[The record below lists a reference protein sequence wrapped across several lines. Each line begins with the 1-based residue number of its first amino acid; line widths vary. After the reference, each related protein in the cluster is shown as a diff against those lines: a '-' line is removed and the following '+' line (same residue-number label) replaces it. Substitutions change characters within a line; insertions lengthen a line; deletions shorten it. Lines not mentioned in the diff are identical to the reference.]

1 MTITKYTKMFW
12 DFVDSRYAVRRVLL
26 GIVIWMTWEA
36 YKWATGFASGCSR
49 PGVEIAAIIAA
60 VLTPITA
67 LQGFTFK
74 FYLDS
79 KTGA

>member
-1 MTITKYTKMFW
+1 MRKHVTTFW
-12 DFVDSRYAVRRVLL
+12 DWVDARYVVRRILL
-26 GIVIWMTWEA
+26 AIVIWMTWEA
-36 YKWATGFASGCSR
+36 YKWATGFALTTGKSGT
-49 PGVEIAAIIAA
+49 EIAAIIAA

-79 KTGA
+79 KAGA